1 MEILRNF
8 SRRKL
13 RSALTISGI
22 LIGILALTTMGAM
35 AEHVNALLGG
45 GVEYYSS
52 SVQVGSASETTP
64 LLATSIGAQLEAI
77 PGVTAASP
85 TIGMR
90 ADSGGSQG
98 ISFGPSQQIVTWD
111 PGMEKYSTLSLDV
124 AAGRVIADGDR
135 GQVVLGS
142 NVARDWK
149 LNLGDSVALPRKP
162 KDAPPSFVNHDF
174 TVVGILQPTLTA
186 PDQFFYVS
194 LADGQMLLGDTL
206 PAALKGKVDPTTLA
220 QGYSVYAA
228 RGSSLATLDEIAKRI
243 NQDVPGVKAALPS
256 QIVNAFKSGSLI
268 FSAITTGA
276 ALLALVI
283 GGLSVINTM
292 LMAVSERVREIGL
305 KKAIGA
311 KTHHILREFM
321 AESVVIGLIGGLA
334 GYGLGLV
341 LTTVFNTMLGAG
353 NELFL
358 VTPSLTGL
366 AIGFAVFLGAAA
378 GVIPAWRASRMDPV
392 AALRAQ

>member
-35 AEHVNALLGG
+35 AEHVNALLDG
-45 GVEYYSS
+45 GVKYYSS
-52 SVQVGSASETTP
+52 GIQVGTASESSP
-64 LLATSIGAQLEAI
+64 LLSTGTGAQLEAI
-77 PGVTAASP
+77 PGVTAAYPNISL
-85 TIGMR
+85 R
-90 ADSGGSQG
+90 ADAGNSG
-98 ISFGPSQQIVTWD
+98 ISFGPPKEVVTWD
-111 PGMEKYSTLSLDV
+111 PGVEKYSTLAMPL
-124 AAGRVIADGDR
+124 AAGRVISDSDR
-135 GQVVLGS
+135 GAVVVGS
-142 NVARDWK
+142 NIARDW
-149 LNLGDSVALPRKP
+149 NLTVGDSVALPRKP
-162 KDAPPSFVNHDF
+162 KDAAASFVNHQF
-174 TVVGILQPTLTA
+174 TVVGILRPTLTA
-186 PDQFFYVS
+186 PDQFAYVS
-194 LADGQMLLGDTL
+194 LADSQMLLGDSL
-206 PAALKGKVDPTTLA
+206 SPALKSRLDPTTLA
-220 QGYSVYAA
+220 QSYSVYAA
-228 RGSSLATLDEIAKRI
+228 RGSSLATLDSIAKQI
-243 NQDVPGVKAALPS
+243 NRDVPGVKANLPS
-256 QIVNAFKSGSLI
+256 QTVNGFKSGSLI

-321 AESVVIGLIGGLA
+321 AESVVIGLIGGLV
-334 GYGLGLV
+334 GYGLGV
-341 LTTVFNTMLGAG
+341 ALTIVFNAMLGAG

-366 AIGFAVFLGAAA
+366 AIGFAVFLGAVA

-392 AALRAQ
+392 VALRAQ

>member
-45 GVEYYSS
+45 GVKYYSS
-52 SVQVGSASETTP
+52 SIQVGTASDTSP
-64 LLATSIGAQLEAI
+64 LLATTTGAQLEAI
-77 PGVTAASP
+77 PGVAAAYPGISLQ
-85 TIGMR
+85 
-90 ADSGGSQG
+90 ADAGSSG
-98 ISFGPSQQIVTWD
+98 ISFGPPKQIVTWD
-111 PGMEKYSTLSLDV
+111 PGVERYSTLAMPL
-124 AAGRVIADGDR
+124 AGGRAIAGGDR
-135 GQVVLGS
+135 GSLVLGS
-142 NVARDWK
+142 NIARDW
-149 LNLGDSVALPRKP
+149 NLKIGDSVALPKKP
-162 KDAPPSFVNHDF
+162 ADAPASFVNHQF
-174 TVVGILQPTLTA
+174 TVVGVLRPTLTA
-186 PDQFFYVS
+186 PDQFAYVS
-194 LADGQMLLGDTL
+194 LADSQMLLGDTL
-206 PAALKGKVDPTTLA
+206 SPALKGKLDPTTLA

-228 RGSSLATLDEIAKRI
+228 RGSSLATLDSIARQI
-243 NQDVPGVKAALPS
+243 NKDVPGVKANLPS
-256 QIVNAFKSGSLI
+256 QTVSGFKSGSLI

-321 AESVVIGLIGGLA
+321 AESVVIGLIGGLV
-334 GYGLGLV
+334 GYGLGLI
-341 LTTVFNTMLGAG
+341 LTTVFNALLGVG

-358 VTPSLTGL
+358 VTPALTGL
-366 AIGFAVFLGAAA
+366 ALGFAVFLGAIA

-392 AALRAQ
+392 TALRAQ

>member
-8 SRRKL
+8 NRRKL

-35 AEHVNALLGG
+35 AEHVNALLDG
-45 GVEYYSS
+45 GVKYYSS
-52 SVQVGSASETTP
+52 SIQVGTASNSSALMS
-64 LLATSIGAQLEAI
+64 TSTGAQLEAI
-77 PGVTAASP
+77 PGVAGAYPDISLL
-85 TIGMR
+85 
-90 ADSGGSQG
+90 ADTGNSG
-98 ISFGPSQQIVTWD
+98 ISFGPPKEVVTWD
-111 PGMEKYSTLSLDV
+111 PGVDRYSTLAMPL
-124 AAGRVIADGDR
+124 AGGREIATGDR
-135 GQVVLGS
+135 GEVVVGS
-142 NVARDWK
+142 NLARDWNLK
-149 LNLGDSVALPRKP
+149 LGDTVALPRRP
-162 KDAPPSFVNHDF
+162 KDAPASFLNHQF

-186 PDQFFYVS
+186 PDQFAYVS
-194 LADGQMLLGDTL
+194 LADGQMLLGDSL
-206 PAALKGKVDPTTLA
+206 PAALKGRVDPTTLA
-220 QGYSVYAA
+220 QGYSVFAA
-228 RGSSLATLDEIAKRI
+228 RGSSLATLDSIARQI
-243 NQDVPGVKAALPS
+243 NRDVPGVKANLPS
-256 QIVNAFKSGSLI
+256 QTVNGFKSGSVI

-321 AESVVIGLIGGLA
+321 AESVVIGLIGGLV
-334 GYGLGLV
+334 GYGLGV
-341 LTTVFNTMLGAG
+341 ALTMVFNAMLGAG